1 MTRHPNSPNP
11 KLPKLRTSN
20 LISMMFYTSN
30 QFGRRNVRVSSG
42 GGIGCLIFG
51 VLGLVATF
59 FILKGLFYLLYWASP
74 VLFLFALIINWRA
87 VTDTFRN
94 WLKSMETNPLGGL
107 LMAALAVLAFP
118 LFALYL
124 FVKALGYKKMQQFQ
138 REFGQDRRPAD
149 DEFAEFEELESRP
162 KTDLNADQPMKPPV
176 LPEKEPEHAQGK
188 KHKAKNTQPD
198 EPEPPRAAEPKKP
211 ENPYDKLFE

>member
-1 MTRHPNSPNP
+1 
-11 KLPKLRTSN
+11 
-20 LISMMFYTSN
+20 MMFYSSN

-51 VLGLVATF
+51 VLGLVAAF

-74 VLFLFALIINWRA
+74 VLFLLALIINWRA

-118 LFALYL
+118 LFALFL

-138 REFGQDRRPAD
+138 REFGQGGQTTEG
-149 DEFAEFEELESRP
+149 EFVEFEELESRP
-162 KTDLNADQPMKPPV
+162 KTDLKTDQPMEPPV
-176 LPEKEPEHAQGK
+176 LPEKEPERAHGK
-188 KHKAKNTQPD
+188 KHKAKDEQPD
-198 EPEPPRAAEPKKP
+198 ESERPRTAEPKKP